1 MPWCYTLV
9 AIVSSV
15 FPAALPLG
23 TPALAG
29 QLLIFETWQ
38 GSLVQQGHTAYD
50 WAYTPSGWL
59 CELVT
64 LVLRLDL
71 GCLGVTLSW
80 L

>member
-1 MPWCYTLV
+1 M

-50 WAYTPSGWL
+50 WASSGSLTPALPKRDPAQIPSSGTK
-59 CELVT
+59 T
-64 LVLRLDL
+64 L
-71 GCLGVTLSW
+71 T
-80 L
+80 